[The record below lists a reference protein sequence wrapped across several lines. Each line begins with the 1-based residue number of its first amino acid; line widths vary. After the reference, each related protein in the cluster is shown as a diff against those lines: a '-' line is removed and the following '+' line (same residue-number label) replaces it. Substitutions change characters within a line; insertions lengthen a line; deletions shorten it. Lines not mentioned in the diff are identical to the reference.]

1 MLTNEFI
8 QELYKL
14 SPAEKLRVAQ
24 LLINDLAAHQESLL
38 SSDTVYEIWSPQD
51 TGNTAATLLEM
62 LEEDRQAHNLN
73 Y

>member
-24 LLINDLAAHQESLL
+24 LLINDLASHPESQL
-38 SSDTVYEIWSPQD
+38 SPHTLYEIWSPQD
-51 TGNTAATLLEM
+51 AGNTAATLLEM
-62 LEEDRQAHNLN
+62 LEEDQQAHNG
-73 Y
+73 